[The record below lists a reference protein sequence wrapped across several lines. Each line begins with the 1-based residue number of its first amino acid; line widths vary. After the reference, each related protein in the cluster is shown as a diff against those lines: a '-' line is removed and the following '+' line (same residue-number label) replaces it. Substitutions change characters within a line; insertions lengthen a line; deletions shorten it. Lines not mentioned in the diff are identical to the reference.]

1 MRLYHVGFF
10 VQGEDMDELEALL
23 QTSEELEL
31 PELFVEILEKI
42 ISLKE
47 EQ

>member
-10 VQGEDMDELEALL
+10 LQGEDMDELEAIL
-23 QTSEELEL
+23 QASEELEL
-31 PELFVEILEKI
+31 PELVVEMLEKI
-42 ISLKE
+42 ITMRE

>member
-10 VQGEDMDELEALL
+10 LQGEDMDELEAIL
-23 QTSEELEL
+23 QASEDLEL
-31 PELFVEILEKI
+31 PELVVEMLEKI
-42 ISLKE
+42 VTIKE